1 MIILKKGIA
10 NLTVFS
16 IGAFGYGLI
25 EILWRGYTHWSM
37 LTAGGLSLLGLCRI
51 ERNMKTNLFKKAF
64 AGCALI
70 TGIELI
76 FGIIFNII
84 LKKRVWS
91 YKEMPLNLGGQICA
105 RYSFFWLVL
114 SIILMPLAG
123 NLNHKL
129 QSD

>member
-1 MIILKKGIA
+1 MALKKRIA

-25 EILWRGYTHWSM
+25 EVLWRGYTHWSM
-37 LTAGGLSLLGLCRI
+37 LTAVGLSLLGLCRI
-51 ERNMKTNLFKKAF
+51 ERGMKTNLLKKAF

-91 YKEMPLNLGGQICA
+91 YKEIPLNLGGQICA
-105 RYSFFWLVL
+105 RYSFFWLIL
-114 SIILMPLAG
+114 SIILMPLASG
-123 NLNHKL
+123 LNHKM

>member
-1 MIILKKGIA
+1 MFSKTKNILLKLK
-10 NLTVFS
+10 NF
-16 IGAFGYGLI
+16 LI
-25 EILWRGYTHWSM
+25 KIS
-37 LTAGGLSLLGLCRI
+37 
-51 ERNMKTNLFKKAF
+51 KTNLFKKAF

>member
-51 ERNMKTNLFKKAF
+51 ERSKKTNLFKKAF

-105 RYSFFWLVL
+105 RYSFFWLIL

>member
-1 MIILKKGIA
+1 M
-10 NLTVFS
+10 
-16 IGAFGYGLI
+16 
-25 EILWRGYTHWSM
+25 LWRGYTHWSM

-51 ERNMKTNLFKKAF
+51 ERGMKTNLLKKAF

-91 YKEMPLNLGGQICA
+91 YKEIPLNLGGQICA
-105 RYSFFWLVL
+105 RYSFFWLIL
-114 SIILMPLAG
+114 SIILMPLTSG
-123 NLNHKL
+123 LNHKM
-129 QSD
+129 QRDR